1 MKIVKVISIWYF
13 KEVINDSIDNGIISK
28 FVIYLNYRIKYIEKV
43 LGLIL
48 IFGRILKFIFLMLY
62 LFVVDL
68 KK

>member
-13 KEVINDSIDNGIISK
+13 KEAINDSIDNGIISK